1 MNKLLLLL
9 APTFILLGSIS
20 SNAAQ
25 ADGWTYITSSLDNT
39 QYYVSTESIKK
50 RYGMEVYS
58 VEGSGVGSSTQHVEA
73 WWKAVN
79 ADSSYT
85 QVKTKFFCSLDISK
99 NTSQVRYS
107 AADTYIDA
115 PSVGHYAV
123 STIPNTSFS
132 KVFNFVCS

>member
-1 MNKLLLLL
+1 MNKFLLLLS
-9 APTFILLGSIS
+9 PTFILLGSIS

-25 ADGWTYITSSLDNT
+25 ADGWTYVSESNHNT
-39 QYYVSTESIKK
+39 RFYVNTESIKK

-58 VEGSGVGSSTQHVEA
+58 VEGSGAGSSQQHTEA

-79 ADSSYT
+79 ADGSYIL
-85 QVKTKFFCSLDISK
+85 VKTKFFCSLDISK